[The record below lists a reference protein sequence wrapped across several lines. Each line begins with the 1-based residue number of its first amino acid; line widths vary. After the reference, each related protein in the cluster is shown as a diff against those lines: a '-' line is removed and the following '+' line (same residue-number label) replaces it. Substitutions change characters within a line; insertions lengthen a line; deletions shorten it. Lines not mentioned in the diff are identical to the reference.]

1 MNKEESSKKIKV
13 AFFPYKIS
21 MWDSLESIWEAA
33 DRDES
38 CECQVI
44 PIPYY
49 SKNTDGEFEK
59 EHYVG
64 AAVAKK
70 VPIID

>member
-49 SKNTDGEFEK
+49 SKTQMGRL
-59 EHYVG
+59 
-64 AAVAKK
+64 KK
-70 VPIID
+70 NIMRERRLLKKFRS